1 MSRAFFLI
9 NLKIEEKKMI
19 TLALQKSGRLNKK
32 SVQLLQD
39 CGISFTNGGS
49 TTLKVNATNFPMQI
63 LFLRDDDIPEC
74 IADGAADC
82 GIVGENVYYEKG
94 SKLDIP
100 KKLGFSRCRLS
111 IAIPKA
117 MKYDSAK
124 DLSGQSIATSYPKIL
139 QKYLNEN
146 SIDASIHEISGSVE
160 IAPGI
165 GMADAIFDIVST
177 GSTLFS
183 NGLKE
188 VETVMKSEAVLLS
201 TPELTNEK
209 KKILKQL
216 LFRIDAVQKASNSK
230 YILLNAPNE
239 KIVEISKIL
248 PGMKS
253 PTVMPLAQE
262 GWSSV
267 HSVINEDDF
276 WQNIE
281 KLRNAGAEGILVIP
295 IEKMIV

>member
-1 MSRAFFLI
+1 
-9 NLKIEEKKMI
+9 MI

-32 SVQLLQD
+32 SLQLLQD
-39 CGISFTNGGS
+39 CGISFTNGSS
-49 TTLKVNATNFPMQI
+49 TTLKVDAGNFPMQI

-82 GIVGENVYYEKG
+82 GIVGENVLLEKG
-94 SKLDIP
+94 SKLDIS

-117 MKYDSAK
+117 MTYNSAK
-124 DLSGQSIATSYPKIL
+124 DLSGKSIATSYPKIL
-139 QKYLNEN
+139 QKYLDDN
-146 SIDASIHEISGSVE
+146 SIAASIHEISGSVE

-188 VETVMKSEAVLLS
+188 VETVITSQAVLLS
-201 TPELTNEK
+201 SPALNSDK
-209 KKILKQL
+209 KEILNQF
-216 LFRIDAVQKASNSK
+216 LFRIDAVQKAANSK
-230 YILLNAPNE
+230 YILLNAPNN
-239 KIVEISKIL
+239 KIDEISKIL

-253 PTVMPLAQE
+253 PTVMPLAE
-262 GWSSV
+262 AGWSSL

-281 KLRNAGAEGILVIP
+281 RLRKAGAQGILVIP

>member
-1 MSRAFFLI
+1 
-9 NLKIEEKKMI
+9 MI
-19 TLALQKSGRLNKK
+19 TLALQKSGRLNQQ
-32 SVQLLQD
+32 SVQLLKD
-39 CGISFTNGGS
+39 CGISFTNGS
-49 TTLKVNATNFPMQI
+49 TSTLKVNASNFPMQI

-82 GIVGENVYYEKG
+82 GIVGENVFYEKG
-94 SKLDIP
+94 SRLNIS
-100 KKLGFSRCRLS
+100 KKLGFSKCRLS
-111 IAIPKA
+111 IAVPKA
-117 MKYDSAK
+117 MNYESPK
-124 DLSGQSIATSYPKIL
+124 DLSGKSIATSYPKIL
-139 QKYLNEN
+139 QKYLSDNN
-146 SIDASIHEISGSVE
+146 INTSIHEISGSVE

-188 VETVMKSEAVLLS
+188 VETVLKSEAVLLS
-201 TPELTNEK
+201 SPQLSADK
-209 KKILKQL
+209 KDILDQF
-216 LFRIDAVQKASNSK
+216 LFRIDAVQKAGNSK

-239 KIVEISKIL
+239 KIAEISKIL

-253 PTVMPLAQE
+253 PTIMPLAQE
-262 GWSSV
+262 GWSSI

-281 KLRNAGAEGILVIP
+281 RLSKAGAEGILVIP